1 MSHDELVDA
10 LVNLAGAMKPLETRL
25 VREAGA
31 RVGQP
36 QLAATSAAVLAELR
50 RHRTATL
57 RQLAAGLEV
66 TTTVVRT
73 AMADLER
80 RGLAAENEP
89 GSRPALQ
96 TYRTTPAADELNEET
111 RRRAAHHFGY
121 ALASMAAE
129 DLAALDRAAPALR
142 SLAAAIGY
150 ESEAGRPD

>member
-1 MSHDELVDA
+1 MTRGDLVDS
-10 LVNLAGAMKPLETRL
+10 LVNLVGAMKPLEARL
-25 VREAGA
+25 AREAGA

-36 QLAATSAAVLAELR
+36 HLPSTSAGVLAELR

-80 RGLAAENEP
+80 RGLAAECEP
-89 GSRPALQ
+89 GSRPAPLA
-96 TYRTTPAADELNEET
+96 YRITRAAEELNEET
-111 RRRAAHHFGY
+111 RRRAAHHLGY
-121 ALASMAAE
+121 ALAAMAAD
-129 DLAALDRAAPALR
+129 DLAALERAAAALQ

-150 ESEAGRPD
+150 ESAADRPD